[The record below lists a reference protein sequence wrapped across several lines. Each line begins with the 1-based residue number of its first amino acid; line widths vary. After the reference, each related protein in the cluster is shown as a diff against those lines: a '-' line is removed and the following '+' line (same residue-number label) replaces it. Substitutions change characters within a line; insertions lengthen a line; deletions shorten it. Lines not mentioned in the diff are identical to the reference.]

1 MAKRLNPGR
10 SSDLPILH
18 DTIEHNNPESS
29 AVEFWTVYDRGFKDG
44 FAKWKLS
51 ASEGT
56 TVLGKANYSLNVKN
70 GELWTNDDG
79 SRLKAERP
87 ELFTIIAGLAAG
99 HPAPSDTLTSGEED
113 QFGDLAIARGG
124 KLMQIQQWNRA
135 LLNMRV
141 FELHWECRPDRDN
154 LPPGVVRASSWEQG
168 VRQTWFGIYR
178 DNFDHCLEAH
188 KKSIAADARLK
199 GTFSV
204 DTGKITPNYNAAIMQ
219 LTRHLTAAMPQ
230 HMLDDGIAFI
240 KNRGTGEINYDTYCL
255 VMKKFHDGEYK
266 PTSYQ
271 TLNAMLNAV
280 SGAEEIP
287 VDKNRLE
294 DLLS

>member
-18 DTIEHNNPESS
+18 DTIEYNNPDSS

-44 FAKWKLS
+44 FAKWKLAAS
-51 ASEGT
+51 AGT

-70 GELWTNDDG
+70 GELWTSDDG

-87 ELFTIIAGLAAG
+87 ELFAIIAGLAAG

-113 QFGDLAIARGG
+113 PFGDLALARGG

-168 VRQTWFGIYR
+168 VRQSWFGIYR
-178 DNFDHCLEAH
+178 DNFERVIEAH
-188 KKSIAADARLK
+188 KKSIAVDARLK

-204 DTGKITPNYNAAIMQ
+204 DTGKTTPNFNAAILQ

-230 HMLDDGIAFI
+230 DMLDDAIAFI
-240 KNRGTGEINYDTYCL
+240 KRRGEGAIDYDAYCL
-255 VMKKFHDGEYK
+255 VMKKFHEGEYK

-271 TLNAMLNAV
+271 TLNAMLDAV
-280 SGAEEIP
+280 SGAEANS
-287 VDKNRLE
+287 VDIRTME